1 MRPIVTCGVMLG
13 PGWRF
18 AVGPSHRAVSNR
30 PGRPAGPVTIAAR
43 ERARAPRTEVT
54 NRTPVL
60 ARPTG
65 SRTCNTDREQM
76 AGLLIRA
83 VSSTF
88 TSLSA
93 DIAQR

>member
-30 PGRPAGPVTIAAR
+30 PGRPAGPATIAAR

-65 SRTCNTDREQM
+65 FERADAISIRIPVDGAEN
-76 AGLLIRA
+76 AGEA
-83 VSSTF
+83 T
-88 TSLSA
+88 A
-93 DIAQR
+93 